1 MAEQPFSYLPEPA
14 RTLVRRAYRQVPADL
29 RGELQTWLPYALN
42 DAGSARDL
50 LGFITDNYV
59 AAFSQK
65 RMRIAIVGPANTGK
79 STLYNGFLPEGALLA
94 LVTPEPGD
102 TRDAQVSEG
111 RLFTLVDT
119 PPADAKAPERDI
131 ALDAARAAD
140 FLFTVF
146 DASAGV
152 SAADQRLFD
161 ELKALG
167 KPYLV
172 LLNKMDLVAKKD
184 RDRVLDSAA
193 ATLGMDRAQI
203 IPISAMTG
211 QNLGRVALAVAQTDP
226 RVLTL
231 IGEALPEYRA
241 KLAWQRTV
249 QAASASAAVALIPLP
264 LADIVPLLGIQ
275 TGLVL
280 TIARIYGYEMS
291 LDRAK
296 ELIVTFGLGFIARS
310 IWRQLSK
317 FLGVPGWILSA
328 AIAAAATVAM
338 GYIAILWFERGER
351 PSQEAIEKLMRDIT
365 VYLRDGLGRLRL
377 KRSDGAGMRKQVV
390 ELLEEMPS
398 TLRPQRNAPTMA
410 LPQEEDD
417 EDS

>member
-42 DAGSARDL
+42 DAGSAFDL

-59 AAFSQK
+59 AAFSQT
-65 RMRIAIVGPANTGK
+65 RMKIAIVGPANTGK
-79 STLYNGFLPEGALLA
+79 STLYNEFLPEGATLA

-102 TRDAQVSEG
+102 TVDAQESEG

-119 PPADAKAPERDI
+119 PAADAKAPERET
-131 ALDAARAAD
+131 AFDAARAAD
-140 FLFTVF
+140 FLLIVF
-146 DASAGV
+146 DAAAGV
-152 SAADQRLFD
+152 SPADRRLLD
-161 ELKALG
+161 DLKALG
-167 KPYLV
+167 KPFLV
-172 LLNKMDLVAKKD
+172 LLNKMDLVAKTD
-184 RDRVLDSAA
+184 RDRVLDAAA
-193 ATLGMDRAQI
+193 ATLDMDRAQI
-203 IPISAMTG
+203 IPISAQTG
-211 QNLGRVALAVAQTDP
+211 QNLGRVAIAVAQTDP

-249 QAASASAAVALIPLP
+249 QAASAAAAVALIPLP

-291 LDRAK
+291 MDRAK

-310 IWRQLSK
+310 VWRQFSK

-338 GYIAILWFERGER
+338 GYIAVLWFERGER
-351 PSQEAIEKLMRDIT
+351 PSQEAIERLMRD
-365 VYLRDGLGRLRL
+365 VSLYLRNGLGRLRL
-377 KRSDGAGMRKQVV
+377 RRSDGASMRKQVT

-398 TLRPQRNAPTMA
+398 TLRPPRTASTIESP
-410 LPQEEDD
+410 EDAD
-417 EDS
+417 EIE